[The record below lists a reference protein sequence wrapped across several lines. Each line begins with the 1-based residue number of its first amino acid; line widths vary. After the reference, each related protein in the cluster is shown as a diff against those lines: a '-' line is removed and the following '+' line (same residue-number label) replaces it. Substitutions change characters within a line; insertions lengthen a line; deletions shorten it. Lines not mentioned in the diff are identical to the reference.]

1 MFIIELYIFVKIKK
15 TPDNQLEM
23 VDIYDFYKQMD
34 KHNVM
39 LSFKGQIT
47 SELLSSV
54 LQIMENKMEILEE
67 PPKIKK
73 KVYNILVEC
82 LQNLYHHL
90 GEEDQKE
97 LNIRD
102 LSAIFTVGK
111 ENGQYSIHTGNY
123 IANKHV
129 DLLRSRIDKVNGMSR
144 DELKLYYQEVL
155 NNGEMSDKGGGGLGI
170 IDIARKSREKI
181 NYEFK
186 KVDSENSF
194 FSLNIKVTQQ

>member
-1 MFIIELYIFVKIKK
+1 
-15 TPDNQLEM
+15 M
-23 VDIYDFYKQMD
+23 VDIYDFYKQME
-34 KHNVM
+34 KHDVM

-90 GEEDQKE
+90 GEDDHQDSK
-97 LNIRD
+97 LKN
-102 LSAIFTVGK
+102 LSAIFTIGK
-111 ENGQYSIHTGNY
+111 EEGQYSIHTGNF
-123 IANKHV
+123 ILNDKV
-129 DLLRSRIDKVNGMSR
+129 DLLKSRIDKVNGMER

-186 KVDSENSF
+186 KVDENNSF